1 MLNRHFECSLF
12 ELSDGANF
20 VSRGYTYAKNEEAPS
35 GCLAFGSGFLAH
47 RAKSFDGSD
56 RLVTLFHK
64 DTLEQEETLLEP
76 PEFRVDGPTATI
88 DLVSNGTDFF
98 WIRSFQVPE
107 EKRQAANAAFVVFV
121 DKFSISAEGRGRGV
135 IVAGE
140 RRYLEKL
147 EDTEQS
153 RSDLLEKVV
162 SNCAIL
168 PVNMEGGGGRPG
180 PAPIDPNSTPMRV
193 SHRLVSSCAAFWAC
207 GNSLT
212 MLTTVSAGS
221 QTASASGSAAV
232 SRAVFGNSGGGGAA
246 KAVAA
251 NWSFDLRTAQF
262 AGRSEVTEAS
272 TCNLNKG
279 AALSGMGAAYD
290 PWNNAIWTAGGDW
303 TDEYRCPGLPDV
315 SHIKK
320 RLGITSATPPHRHRR
335 RTKSVAGVQEIL
347 RSLVLHVGIQSQYCA
362 TSARLRER
370 VAAEERALLPLGT
383 DLFCSFV
390 GRGQV
395 PEALCML
402 SLLGVLLHHGNRAAA
417 APDNK
422 GGEGATPSCARL
434 RGQLGKLLSETKD
447 KAAEEEEGEEDKLR
461 MMAEVLECI
470 RVREGGVTTAQAI
483 GDLLKRGAGCTAERY
498 LLEDMVQRE
507 INDLRNLVGLTAVA
521 ERLGDLSFVKSV
533 LDRMAERDVAAMD
546 EIVVIGQRS
555 CKVLLSQLPR
565 LTVLQKYALAVV
577 FKLGH
582 ALTQMG
588 KDSAAL
594 ARAKAPFA
602 EVARHVIAKSIS
614 LVQKFSATVE
624 RVADGFDGEEAEVRL
639 VGVERLAKGTML
651 GTVLPCVLT
660 CMTHENALDIGAR
673 SDGGMTD
680 LVQLL
685 VDSRRAAHGLKAALE
700 SVRASDRDEC
710 EDRSGTEAAEGGHNG
725 GSEEEEEEGEGVVGE
740 KTPLQIERCE
750 PGFMSGLPHPPT
762 VESGRVVET
771 PHPMRDNYK
780 LRETVTLPGATHL
793 YLAFD
798 RRCSTQYD
806 YDKLCVHAGK
816 TATVANKAAE
826 FGGNTYGY
834 GSKTVLG
841 GGWPKECLKIEG
853 DSVTLSFEVR
863 SGREQNVPDR
873 VLWGFRVQV
882 RPLETPE
889 IPRHFPFFANLSVIL
904 SSLCCRTLALA
915 YDGSN
920 VTDEEL
926 ECKTLLESPLLQR
939 CVWKQLPAQ
948 NNEQE
953 NEDLDTDTDVAR
965 IKLPAETLKR
975 LREMAQIKPLPI
987 RASVRDVLKAD
998 RIEEGIISSVIKHL
1012 AFSDAVAS
1020 LGQAESAASAELL
1033 LLADVMAESYQ
1044 KLHALIRRLQVLAD
1058 LESQWTNEVD
1068 DVRANLVRLEEVFFH
1083 DYQHHESKAKELAL
1097 LCFLKGVAIEKE
1109 NLQRATNDLQIV
1121 MEVEARKG
1129 GRSGD
1134 EKHLPITDKI
1144 VGGIIERIE
1153 LLLRVNIITAL
1164 EAKSDRSCGVM
1175 SRSLQGWPVD
1185 HLRCRGRQQQMTR
1198 RQSAEM
1204 ERSLDDSILQI
1215 PRLKRSIRKIKSAKS
1230 TIDDLSS
1237 AATSHATKEAEAAA
1251 PESVVLEQLFSFI
1264 GSHPEKAISAAS
1276 FLRSVSQRR
1285 RRSRGRIQA
1294 LALMRQL
1301 LLTTDAVGG
1310 SGLILSPICQILQ
1323 RGPRTEE
1330 LTCGSLVTQVR
1341 QVFADTMTELVKIA
1355 NRYPLASKSAI
1366 CQMCTVPYS
1375 RREESCLVHSG
1386 LVRLLDK
1393 LCKLHDI
1400 SADDVEL
1407 ENQSASQKLSQT
1419 AWLAFKVLANRCV
1432 EWEESGGEE
1441 DHDDGGG
1448 GRGATPARSSLAQ
1461 QVSVL
1466 LTNHLIQASQSNE
1479 RPINCAALQEVLTLF
1494 SSLAKSKLGKEILS
1508 QSVCVSKLLSLLL
1521 EPRLSPKMIMTI
1533 ACLCHVALPLMSEN
1547 SCRHVTLPAWKIGT
1561 HTSNDD
1567 GAGEENGTGGSNTE
1581 KIVSLLVAKIAD
1593 FSVPGCQASHAAS
1606 SKSTV
1611 NTNTGPAFSASGDAG
1626 ALQRMQES
1634 LSNSTSLAAASL
1646 EQVPDTNMSLFVH
1659 KRAEQNA
1666 QDVIQQLLAVNHEVR
1681 LFRQVGSSENMER
1694 VVKLDKSLQKTNV
1707 GEVACEDATMVF
1719 RKAIKLAQHG
1729 FVVSLGPAQRPDE
1742 MSEQRRLMAEQM
1754 CKEKNKILA
1763 QYDPQRPFIS
1773 SQVANGMAAELISLL
1788 QSLLRSESAA
1798 DIWKSAIFDVMTASL
1813 KKFHSYVKLG
1823 DRLFTAS
1830 KPELC
1835 DIFTTGRN
1843 ILACF
1848 AILGG
1853 FAESLKPGMRAR
1865 IAGAG
1870 MAEQAGTVLA
1880 TDPYT
1885 QMAQVNFSEECRG
1898 EAEVWSLPLN
1908 RLSVENSLES
1918 SAVALFLPLA
1928 SEIVEALQGLL
1939 IPDAKGIDHLSEG
1952 LPASGDGSG
1961 LRLRTS
1967 RLFAEVRTSACKLLS
1982 IYLREPLFACRFL
1995 QKSCYAVDMLKC
2007 LSKDCL
2013 PSDRR
2018 GAVALNC
2025 ERLRSVYRDCE
2036 KPPPP
2041 HCAVGGKEK
2050 ERHNVWNAASA
2061 FPPLQSL
2068 VLTHGLLG
2076 LTYYAEPAMATGLPR
2091 GILMYAERPMSIKE
2105 APYFE
2110 VNILSFGSNNDDSS
2124 SPLLSVGMAP
2134 LAERSEGSWT
2144 NPVGTVL
2151 FHNNGMCEVMRYN
2164 HTPAQG
2170 IDELSLPEVIL
2181 VLPKDRRPIG
2191 RGRLRSLS
2199 PRDRV

>member
-1 MLNRHFECSLF
+1 ML
-12 ELSDGANF
+12 
-20 VSRGYTYAKNEEAPS
+20 
-35 GCLAFGSGFLAH
+35 
-47 RAKSFDGSD
+47 
-56 RLVTLFHK
+56 TLFNK
-64 DTLEQEETLLEP
+64 DTLEQGETLLEP
-76 PEFRVDGPTATI
+76 PEFRVDGQTATI
-88 DLVSNGTDFF
+88 DLVSNGTDFL

-121 DKFSISAEGRGRGV
+121 DKFRISGEGRRV
-135 IVAGE
+135 VVTGE
-140 RRYLEKL
+140 RRCLEKL

-153 RSDLLEKVV
+153 RGDILEKIVG
-162 SNCAIL
+162 NGAIL
-168 PVNMEGGGGRPG
+168 PVNLEGGGGVRPCP

-193 SHRLVSSCAAFWAC
+193 GHRLVSSCAAFWAC

-221 QTASASGSAAV
+221 QTSSASGSAAV
-232 SRAVFGNSGGGGAA
+232 SRAVFGSSGGGGST

-279 AALSGMGAAYD
+279 AAPLSGMGATYD

-320 RLGITSATPPHRHRR
+320 RLGIASEPPPRRRRR

-362 TSARLRER
+362 TSVRLRER
-370 VAAEERALLPLGT
+370 VAAEEQALLPLGT
-383 DLFCSFV
+383 DLFCSFA
-390 GRGQV
+390 GRGLV

-402 SLLGVLLHHGNRAAA
+402 SLLGVLLHHGNRAASGA
-417 APDNK
+417 ENK
-422 GGEGATPSCARL
+422 GEGATAPCARL
-434 RGQLGKLLSETKD
+434 RAQLGKLLSETKD
-447 KAAEEEEGEEDKLR
+447 KAAEADEEEEEDKLR

-470 RVREGGVTTAQAI
+470 REREGGVTTAQAI
-483 GDLLKRGAGCTAERY
+483 GDLLNRGAECAAEKY

-507 INDLRNLVGLTAVA
+507 INDLRNLVGATAVA
-521 ERLGDLSFVKSV
+521 ERLGDLTFVKSV
-533 LDRMAERDVAAMD
+533 LDWMAERDVAVMD
-546 EIVVIGQRS
+546 DIVQAGQRS
-555 CKVLLSQLPR
+555 CKVLLSHLPR

-582 ALTQMG
+582 AVTQSG

-660 CMTHENALDIGAR
+660 CMTHENALDIGAQ

-680 LVQLL
+680 LVRLL
-685 VDSRRAAHGLKAALE
+685 VDSRRAAHGLRAALE

-710 EDRSGTEAAEGGHNG
+710 EDRLSGTAAAKKGHDG
-725 GSEEEEEEGEGVVGE
+725 GSEDEEEEEEEEGDGGE
-740 KTPLQIERCE
+740 AARLKIERRE
-750 PGFMSGLPHPPT
+750 PGFMSGLPHPPA

-780 LRETVTLPGATHL
+780 LRETVTLPGAAHL

-816 TATVANKAAE
+816 TATAANKAAE

-841 GGWPKECLKIEG
+841 DGWPKECLKIEG
-853 DSVTLSFEVR
+853 DSVTLSLEVR

-915 YDGSN
+915 YDGSK
-920 VTDEEL
+920 VTEEEL

-939 CVWKQLPAQ
+939 CIWKQLPAHS
-948 NNEQE
+948 NDLE

-965 IKLPAETLKR
+965 IKLPAETLRR

-1020 LGQAESAASAELL
+1020 LGQAESDGSAELL
-1033 LLADVMAESYQ
+1033 LLADVMTESYQ

-1058 LESQWTNEVD
+1058 LESQWVNEVD

-1109 NLQRATNDLQIV
+1109 NLQRATNDLQTV

-1129 GRSGD
+1129 ARSDDG
-1134 EKHLPITDKI
+1134 KHHLPITDKI
-1144 VGGIIERIE
+1144 VGGIIERVE
-1153 LLLRVNIITAL
+1153 LLMRVNIIAGL
-1164 EAKSDRSCGVM
+1164 EAKNDRGCGVM
-1175 SRSLQGWPVD
+1175 SRSLQGWPAD
-1185 HLRCRGRQQQMTR
+1185 HHRCRGRQQQMTR

-1215 PRLKRSIRKIKSAKS
+1215 PRLKRSIRKMKSAKS

-1237 AATSHATKEAEAAA
+1237 AATSQAVTAA

-1301 LLTTDAVGG
+1301 LLTTDTVGG

-1330 LTCGSLVTQVR
+1330 LTCGSLVAQVR

-1355 NRYPLASKSAI
+1355 NRYPLDSKSAI

-1375 RREESCLVHSG
+1375 RREESCLVRSG

-1407 ENQSASQKLSQT
+1407 ENQSESQKLSQT

-1432 EWEESGGEE
+1432 EWEESGEE
-1441 DHDDGGG
+1441 ERDDDGCVGGG
-1448 GRGATPARSSLAQ
+1448 GRGTIPARSTLAQ

-1466 LTNHLIQASQSNE
+1466 LTNHLIQAAQSNE

-1494 SSLAKSKLGKEILS
+1494 SSLAKSRLGKEILC

-1567 GAGEENGTGGSNTE
+1567 SSGGGGGGGGEENGTGSSNTE

-1593 FSVPGCQASHAAS
+1593 FSVPGCQASHATS

-1611 NTNTGPAFSASGDAG
+1611 KVNTAFSASSDAG

-1646 EQVPDTNMSLFVH
+1646 EQAPDTNMSLFVH

-1773 SQVANGMAAELISLL
+1773 SQVANGVAAELISLL

-1813 KKFHSYVKLG
+1813 KKFHSYVKLS

-1848 AILGG
+1848 SILGS
-1853 FAESLKPGMRAR
+1853 FAESLKPGMRVR

-1885 QMAQVNFSEECRG
+1885 QMAQVNFSEEGRG

-1908 RLSVENSLES
+1908 RLGVENSLED

-1928 SEIVEALQGLL
+1928 TEIVEALQGLL

-1952 LPASGDGSG
+1952 LPASGDGGG

-1967 RLFAEVRTSACKLLS
+1967 RLFAEIRTSACKLLS

-2041 HCAVGGKEK
+2041 HCAVEGKEK

-2110 VNILSFGSNNDDSS
+2110 VNVLSFGSNSDDSS

-2151 FHNNGMCEVMRYN
+2151 FHNNG
-2164 HTPAQG
+2164 
-2170 IDELSLPEVIL
+2170 ELN
-2181 VLPKDRRPIG
+2181 
-2191 RGRLRSLS
+2191 
-2199 PRDRV
+2199 